1 MSVYTKKLNKI
12 VYHLATFN
20 EPLTKESIT
29 RLPAHVIEEPAPETS
44 AENADAQRENY
55 SGVH

>member
-20 EPLTKESIT
+20 EPLTQESIT
-29 RLPAHVIEEPAPETS
+29 RLPAHVIEEPAPEIT
-44 AENADAQRENY
+44 AENAD
-55 SGVH
+55 S